1 MGDTKQSVPVT
12 ATDPPAV
19 AGEIQRYAKL
29 VTGVAQDFVR
39 ASDGTIN
46 QITPVASG
54 GGTDISGLGSGVD
67 GALVFDGAATV
78 AGLVPVANVYTM
90 TRDLWTTSLTVDVGV
105 VILPSGFRLFCQGT
119 ATINGALRCNGGNGA
134 AGTAGVGG
142 AGGTQAIVTSI
153 GGSGTGSVY
162 GGTQAGIVGS
172 GSGAGNSPGALP
184 APANA
189 LIGTAASSAGGTAAP
204 PTAGANGGLFQGG
217 GGGGGDNG
225 GGGSTPTPTILNKY
239 APGFHTLEQ
248 AVAGRQLTLEASSGV
263 ATSQLGTGFAGAS
276 GGAGLNGGGGG
287 SGAAGGIVFLAG
299 RTIAGSGALEAK
311 GGTGGAGGPGASGGG
326 GGGGGCGGVII
337 LVYASLS
344 GITQSV
350 AAGAGGAAG
359 TGAGAGGSGGTGQLI
374 AYKLAAA

>member
-1 MGDTKQSVPVT
+1 MGDTKQSVPVSS
-12 ATDPPAV
+12 ADPPAV

-39 ASDGTIN
+39 ASDGTIS
-46 QITPVASG
+46 QLTPVAS

-67 GALVFDGAATV
+67 GALVFDGAATILGM
-78 AGLVPVANVYTM
+78 APVASVYTL
-90 TRDLWTTSLTVDVGV
+90 TRDVWATNLTVDVGV
-105 VILPSGFRLFCQGT
+105 VILTRGFRLFATGT
-119 ATINGALRCNGGNGA
+119 ATINGTLRCNGGNGA

-142 AGGTQAIVTSI
+142 AGGAQAIVTSV
-153 GGSGTGSVY
+153 GGSATGAVY
-162 GGTQAGIVGS
+162 GGTQAGVAGS
-172 GSGAGNSPGALP
+172 NTGAGNSPGSLP
-184 APANA
+184 APGNA
-189 LIGTAASSAGGTAAP
+189 LIGTAASSAGGTAVP
-204 PTAGANGGLFQGG
+204 LTSGANGGLFQGG

-225 GGGSTPTPTILNKY
+225 NGGSTPNPTILYKY

-263 ATSQLGTGFAGAS
+263 ATSQLGTGYAGGS

-299 RTIAGSGALEAK
+299 RTITGGGGIEAK

-326 GGGGGCGGVII
+326 GGGGGPGGVII

-350 AAGAGGAAG
+350 AGGAGGAG
-359 TGAGAGGSGGTGQLI
+359 GPGGAGAGGSGGTGQLI
-374 AYKLAAA
+374 AYKLAA